1 MQWQTIFFIGKCK
14 CSFLPHQ
21 IQRSIKAGHTVISF
35 PSSAIFI
42 LCFFYEACRRRECC
56 VNFHGGGGRRIVWRE
71 IQIGTFIPRKLHKK
85 RPQTRKQAAGG
96 KQEASQSIKRKFKLR
111 QLIYSLSSPD
121 VVRITQRTLY
131 ARQIVGNLHFQVLD
145 VVLYTFQVWELLMR
159 LFYALV
165 YPLFCQ
171 KAILYQK
178 RNIYGLFLDF
188 LLGFCISPN
197 FSALCVRI
205 RFIEAGLLLSSSGK
219 VFCSTAWLNKS
230 RSITPRRGL
239 DQITGRG
246 VLCEREQG
254 KRWSSVNIPSL
265 ALLSLLSIAFWV
277 MKFTFQ

>member
-121 VVRITQRTLY
+121 VVRITQRILY
-131 ARQIVGNLHFQVLD
+131 ARQIGGNLHLQLLDLVFKQVSGLGIVD
-145 VVLYTFQVWELLMR
+145 
-159 LFYALV
+159 A
-165 YPLFCQ
+165 
-171 KAILYQK
+171 AILCPCLPMNLLYQK
-178 RNIYGLFLDF
+178 QNIYGLFLDF